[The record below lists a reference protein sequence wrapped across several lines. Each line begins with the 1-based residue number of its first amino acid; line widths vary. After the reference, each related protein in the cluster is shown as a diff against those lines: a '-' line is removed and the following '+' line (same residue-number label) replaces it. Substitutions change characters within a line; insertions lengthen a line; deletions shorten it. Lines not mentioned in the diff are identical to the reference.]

1 MTERIIDLAG
11 VATVKSVK
19 ELTGSDALAYL
30 WGLPVREEIVRCKDC
45 KRQWVFDLSG
55 MYGTHEH
62 DQMYCALVAG
72 HSRLVKPDGFCA
84 WGERRDA

>member
-30 WGLPVREEIVRCKDC
+30 WGLPVREEVVRCKDC
-45 KRQWVFDLSG
+45 IHRRKAWNGHRPNFIGNFFCSYTG
-55 MYGTHEH
+55 GHE
-62 DQMYCALVAG
+62 
-72 HSRLVKPDGFCA
+72 VKPNDFCSR
-84 WGERRDA
+84 GERRDS

>member
-1 MTERIIDLAG
+1 MNERIIDLAG

-45 KRQWVFDLSG
+45 MHYDPIIHACRRLDSLCGGFVSYVFD
-55 MYGTHEH
+55 
-62 DQMYCALVAG
+62 
-72 HSRLVKPDGFCA
+72 DGFCA
-84 WGERRDA
+84 WGERRDS